1 MPKIRRLAGRP
12 GRLLTCLL
20 AGLAA
25 AAYAAAPA
33 PAASTAA
40 PAAAAMSAAA
50 AQPASVTT
58 PVAAAQPASAA
69 KPAAVAQPAP
79 AATTAADRTPDGTV
93 RAFNAAL
100 SERRL
105 AEALALLVP
114 GAVTFQLEPAHAFA
128 APRPGETAPLTSDL
142 TAHWRA
148 VAPLLYSTHRVYLR
162 QVDEATVH
170 ADGRLAMVWARVRTR
185 SEPHRGTPSL
195 LVFSETYLLRL
206 DDGHWRIAGVAQSR
220 STR

>member
-1 MPKIRRLAGRP
+1 M
-12 GRLLTCLL
+12 
-20 AGLAA
+20 AA
-25 AAYAAAPA
+25 AK
-33 PAASTAA
+33 
-40 PAAAAMSAAA
+40 PAAAVQS
-50 AQPASVTT
+50 
-58 PVAAAQPASAA
+58 ASAA
-69 KPAAVAQPAP
+69 KPAAAARPVA
-79 AATTAADRTPDGTV
+79 AANAAADRTPDGAV

-100 SERRL
+100 SERHL
-105 AEALALLVP
+105 DEALALLVP
-114 GAVTFQLEPAHAFA
+114 GAVTFHLEPAHAFA
-128 APRPGETAPLTSDL
+128 APRPGEATPLTSDL
-142 TAHWRA
+142 TAHWRT

>member
-1 MPKIRRLAGRP
+1 MAKIRRLAGRP
-12 GRLLTCLL
+12 GRLLACLL
-20 AGLAA
+20 AGLAMA
-25 AAYAAAPA
+25 AHAAAPA
-33 PAASTAA
+33 PAASAVA
-40 PAAAAMSAAA
+40 PAAA
-50 AQPASVTT
+50 AQPASAV
-58 PVAAAQPASAA
+58 
-69 KPAAVAQPAP
+69 KPAAAGQPVP
-79 AATTAADRTPDGTV
+79 AAKAAADRTPDGAV

-105 AEALALLVP
+105 GAALELLVP
-114 GAVTFQLEPAHAFA
+114 GAVTFHLEPAHAFA
-128 APRPGETAPLTSDL
+128 APRPGEAAPLTSDL
-142 TAHWRA
+142 TAHWRT